1 MKPENGPTNGGPGGG
16 PGGPPQAQPLAEF
29 VRYMSEDR
37 MPLHA
42 LLWSPPEGSKTVA
55 IYVPGMGGGF
65 VCPNDY
71 NPVAAAMIQS
81 GYAFMAINTRSV
93 MPPGIM
99 FAMFEDC
106 VPDLAAAV
114 EYVKSRGF
122 TDIVLIG
129 DSLGGPRTAYYWVE
143 RKDPS
148 VKAIVFL
155 GAIKSPYLEAQLR
168 WNEEEQAA
176 YDAFLENARQ
186 AVAEGRGRELRSY
199 PWFKEMPPVM
209 FSAQTFV
216 NLFGSPED
224 SKANTMKYA
233 PEITVPVLVMHGKRD
248 SRSLPKNSEDIYD
261 ALTAASRKDFVLVD
275 SDHFFVSPPEAMAVG
290 GAMVKW
296 LKEIVP
302 AA

>member
-1 MKPENGPTNGGPGGG
+1 MGGG
-16 PGGPPQAQPLAEF
+16 PGGPPQPQPLTEF
-29 VRYMSEDR
+29 VRYMSEDH

-55 IYVPGMGGGF
+55 MYVPGMGGGF
-65 VCPNDY
+65 VCPNDL
-71 NPVAAAMIQS
+71 NPVAESMIQN

-99 FAMFEDC
+99 FAIFEDC
-106 VPDLAAAV
+106 VADIGAAV
-114 EYVKSRGF
+114 QYVKARGF
-122 TDIVLIG
+122 TDVVLIG
-129 DSLGGPRTAYYWVE
+129 DSLGGPRTAYYWTE
-143 RKDPS
+143 TKDPA

-168 WNEEEQAA
+168 WNQEEQAA
-176 YDAFLENARQ
+176 YDAFLDNARRL
-186 AVAEGRGRELRSY
+186 VAEGKGRELLSY

-216 NLFGSPED
+216 NLFGTSDD
-224 SKANTMKYA
+224 SNANTLQYA
-233 PEITVPVLVMHGKRD
+233 PEITVPVLVMHGERD

-261 ALTAASRKDFVLVD
+261 ALSATPKKDFLLVD
-275 SDHFFVSPPEAMAVG
+275 SDHFFVSPPEAMAIG

-296 LKEIVP
+296 MEEVVP
-302 AA
+302 VKR